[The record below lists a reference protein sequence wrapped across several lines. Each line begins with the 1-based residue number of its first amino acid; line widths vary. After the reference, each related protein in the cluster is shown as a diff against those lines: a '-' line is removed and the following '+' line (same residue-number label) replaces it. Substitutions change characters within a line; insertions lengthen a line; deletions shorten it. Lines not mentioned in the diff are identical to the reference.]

1 MGRKR
6 KNSPNMK
13 VYGVPFRVT
22 EMKATTKGQIRWYVS
37 IREPDGSV
45 LHGENVG
52 KLVTAKNMKAE
63 VVIKATESIIREN
76 GERVLEWLR
85 VGRSDARVATSG
97 AAGRKHRARIRKE

>member
-37 IREPDGSV
+37 VRGQ
-45 LHGENVG
+45 
-52 KLVTAKNMKAE
+52 
-63 VVIKATESIIREN
+63 
-76 GERVLEWLR
+76 
-85 VGRSDARVATSG
+85 
-97 AAGRKHRARIRKE
+97 RI